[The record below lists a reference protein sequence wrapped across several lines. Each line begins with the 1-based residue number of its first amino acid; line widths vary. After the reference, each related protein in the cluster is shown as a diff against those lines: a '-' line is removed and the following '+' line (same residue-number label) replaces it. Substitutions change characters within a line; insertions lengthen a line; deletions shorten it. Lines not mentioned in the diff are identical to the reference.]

1 MLMKD
6 RILLEGAIKIL
17 DITVDNSEQIMGP

>member
-6 RILLEGAIKIL
+6 RIDSRI
-17 DITVDNSEQIMGP
+17 